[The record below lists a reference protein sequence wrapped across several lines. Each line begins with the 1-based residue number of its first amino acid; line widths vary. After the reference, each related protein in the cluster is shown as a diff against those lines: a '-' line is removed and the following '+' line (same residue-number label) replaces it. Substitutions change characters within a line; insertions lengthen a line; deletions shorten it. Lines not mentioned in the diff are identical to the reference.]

1 MLQLFLQSFIPAMEE
16 GVMLTVP
23 LGILLAILDCFPKR
37 KFRGTFWRALKWGVF
52 VSLFFTAVKTGTRQ
66 AVSREGFE
74 AFAIFVSLV
83 SALALLGVL
92 PSYTGDEKRAKLIR
106 VASST
111 LVVGFF
117 CYHGMEIWLMP
128 VSIAV
133 AATGEFFTLEVL
145 VKSLGFGGGIFV
157 GILSGYLVCKAS
169 AALHYKRLMFV
180 YAVQAAACIIQQGIY
195 LVQVL
200 MIRRIVGGAGLMKVM
215 GPLIDNQR
223 LVIFVVFFV
232 TLLVPIT
239 LYSQPK
245 PEKPEGANP
254 AEYRKILAAA
264 KRKLRWGAGVVAS
277 LFVMVLMSS
286 VGHSFAT
293 KEAELVP
300 AAPVAAENGFV
311 SVPLED
317 VQDGHLHRYSYRTK
331 NGTTVRFIIIRKG
344 GNAYGVGLDACE
356 ICGPTGYI
364 EREDQVICKLCD
376 VVMNINTIGF
386 KGGCNPIPLPYEVRD
401 GNLVFSLND
410 IVAGEKEFR

>member
-1 MLQLFLQSFIPAMEE
+1 MLQTFLLSFIPAMEE

-23 LGILLAILDCFPKR
+23 LGILLAILDCFPER

-74 AFAIFVSLV
+74 AFAIFISLV
-83 SALALLGVL
+83 SALVLLGVL
-92 PSYTGDEKRAKLIR
+92 PSYTGDERRAKVIR
-106 VASST
+106 VASSV

-133 AATGEFFTLEVL
+133 AATGEFFTMEVF

-157 GILSGYLVCKAS
+157 GLLSGYLVYKAS
-169 AALHYKRLMFV
+169 AALNYKRLMFV
-180 YAVQAAACIIQQGIY
+180 YAVQAVACIIQQGIY

-200 MIRRIVGGAGLMKVM
+200 MIRRIVGGAALMKFM

-264 KRKLRWGAGVVAS
+264 KRKLRWGAGVIAS
-277 LFVMVLMSS
+277 LVLMVLMSS

-300 AAPVAAENGFV
+300 AVPVAAENGFV
-311 SVPLED
+311 SVPLEE

-331 NGTTVRFIIIRKG
+331 NGTAVRFIIIRKG

-364 EREDQVICKLCD
+364 ERDEQVICKLCD
-376 VVMNINTIGF
+376 VIMNKQTIGMP
-386 KGGCNPIPLPYEVRD
+386 GGCNPIPLEYKVESGGIR
-401 GNLVFSLND
+401 
-410 IVAGEKEFR
+410 IAEEKLEQAKKHFR

>member
-23 LGILLAILDCFPKR
+23 LGILLAILDCFPKQQ
-37 KFRGTFWRALKWGVF
+37 FRGTFWRALKWGVL

-83 SALALLGVL
+83 CAVILLGVL
-92 PSYTGDEKRAKLIR
+92 PSYAGDEKRAKVIR
-106 VASST
+106 AASAM

-133 AATGEFFTLEVL
+133 AATGEFFTLEFL
-145 VKSLGFGGGIFV
+145 VKSLGFGGGIFI
-157 GILSGYLVCKAS
+157 GMLSGYLVYKAS
-169 AALHYKRLMFV
+169 AALNYKRLMFV
-180 YAVQAAACIIQQGIY
+180 YAVQAVACIIQQGIY

-200 MIRRIVGGAGLMKVM
+200 MIRRIVGGAALMKFM

-223 LVIFVVFFV
+223 LVIFVVFLV

-264 KRKLRWGAGVVAS
+264 KHKLRWGAGVIAS
-277 LFVMVLMSS
+277 LVVMVFMSS
-286 VGHSFAT
+286 VGYSFAT

-300 AAPVAAENGFV
+300 AVPVSAESGFV
-311 SVPLED
+311 SVPITD

-364 EREDQVICKLCD
+364 ERDDQVVCKLCD
-376 VVMNINTIGF
+376 VVMNKATIGMP
-386 KGGCNPIPLPYEVRD
+386 GGCNPIPLEYKVEG
-401 GNLVFSLND
+401 GNIRISEETL
-410 IVAGEKEFR
+410 EKAKKHFR

>member
-1 MLQLFLQSFIPAMEE
+1 MLQTFLLSFIPAMEE

-23 LGILLAILDCFPKR
+23 LGILLAILDCFPEWN
-37 KFRGTFWRALKWGVF
+37 FRGTFWRALKWGVF
-52 VSLFFTAVKTGTRQ
+52 ISLFFTAVKTGTRH

-83 SALALLGVL
+83 SALVLLGVL
-92 PSYTGDEKRAKLIR
+92 PSYTGGERRSNLIR
-106 VASST
+106 AASSV
-111 LVVGFF
+111 LVIGFF

-128 VSIAV
+128 VSIVV
-133 AATGEFFTLEVL
+133 AATGELFTLEVL
-145 VKSLGFGGGIFV
+145 VKSLGFGGGLFI
-157 GILSGYLVCKAS
+157 GLLSGYLVYKAS
-169 AALHYKRLMFV
+169 AALNYKRLMFV
-180 YAVQAAACIIQQGIY
+180 YAVQAVACIIQQGIY
-195 LVQVL
+195 LIQVL
-200 MIRRIVGGAGLMKVM
+200 MIRRIVGGATLMKVM

-245 PEKPEGANP
+245 PEKPERANP

-264 KRKLRWGAGVVAS
+264 KRKLRWGVGVIVS
-277 LFVMVLMSS
+277 LVVMVLMSS
-286 VGHSFAT
+286 VGYSFAT

-300 AAPVAAENGFV
+300 AVPIAAENGFAV
-311 SVPLED
+311 VPLEN
-317 VQDGHLHRYSYRTK
+317 VQDGHLHRYAYRTK

-364 EREDQVICKLCD
+364 ERDDQVVCKLCD
-376 VVMNINTIGF
+376 VVMNKQTIGMP
-386 KGGCNPIPLPYEVRD
+386 GGCNPIPLEYKVESGGIR
-401 GNLVFSLND
+401 
-410 IVAGEKEFR
+410 IAEEKLEAAKKHFR

>member
-1 MLQLFLQSFIPAMEE
+1 MLQTFLLSFIPAMEE

-23 LGILLAILDCFPKR
+23 LGILLAILDCYPER

-52 VSLFFTAVKTGTRQ
+52 VSLFFTAVKTGTRL

-74 AFAIFVSLV
+74 AFAIFLSLV
-83 SALALLGVL
+83 SALVLLGVL
-92 PSYTGDEKRAKLIR
+92 PSYTGDEKRAKWIR
-106 VASST
+106 VASSV

-133 AATGEFFTLEVL
+133 AATGEFFTPEVL

-157 GILSGYLVCKAS
+157 GLLSGYLVYKAS
-169 AALHYKRLMFV
+169 TALNYKRLMFV
-180 YAVQAAACIIQQGIY
+180 YAVQAVACIIQQGIY

-200 MIRRIVGGAGLMKVM
+200 MIRRIVGGAALMKFM

-264 KRKLRWGAGVVAS
+264 KHKLRWGAGVVAS

-300 AAPVAAENGFV
+300 AVPVAAEGGFV
-311 SVPLED
+311 TVPIAD

-331 NGTTVRFIIIRKG
+331 NGTTVRFIMIRKG

-364 EREDQVICKLCD
+364 ERDEQVICKLCD
-376 VVMNINTIGF
+376 VIMNKQTIGMP
-386 KGGCNPIPLPYEVRD
+386 GGCNPIPLEYKVESGGVRI
-401 GNLVFSLND
+401 S
-410 IVAGEKEFR
+410 EKKLEQAKKHFR

>member
-1 MLQLFLQSFIPAMEE
+1 MLQTFLLSFIPAMEE

-23 LGILLAILDCFPKR
+23 LGVLLAILDCFPER

-52 VSLFFTAVKTGTRQ
+52 ISLFFTAVKTGTRQ

-83 SALALLGVL
+83 SALVLLAVL
-92 PSYTGDEKRAKLIR
+92 PSYTGGEKRTKLIR
-106 VASST
+106 VASSV
-111 LVVGFF
+111 LVIGFF

-128 VSIAV
+128 VSIVV
-133 AATGEFFTLEVL
+133 AATGELFTLEVL
-145 VKSLGFGGGIFV
+145 VKSLGFGGGLFI
-157 GILSGYLVCKAS
+157 GLLSGYLVYKAS
-169 AALHYKRLMFV
+169 AALNYKRLMFV
-180 YAVQAAACIIQQGIY
+180 YAVQAVACIIQQGIY
-195 LVQVL
+195 LIQVL
-200 MIRRIVGGAGLMKVM
+200 MIRRIVGGPTLMRVM

-245 PEKPEGANP
+245 PEKPEDANP

-264 KRKLRWGAGVVAS
+264 KRKLRWGAGVVVS
-277 LFVMVLMSS
+277 LVVMVLMSS
-286 VGHSFAT
+286 VGYSFAT

-300 AAPVAAENGFV
+300 AIPIAAENGFAV
-311 SVPLED
+311 VPLEN

-364 EREDQVICKLCD
+364 ERDDQVVCKLCD
-376 VVMNINTIGF
+376 VVMNKQTIGMP
-386 KGGCNPIPLPYEVRD
+386 GGCNPIPLEYKVENGGIR
-401 GNLVFSLND
+401 
-410 IVAGEKEFR
+410 IAEEKLEAAKKHFR